1 MNHDTSDRSSFG
13 QYAYPNG
20 SYGSL
25 RRTSGFDIGSHR
37 PQDGY
42 GSRATSVAYQQP
54 SPPPSGFT
62 DEGVA
67 KELERRLRSEQ
78 NVEQEFMQGQEK
90 LQSLKSFMST
100 PSSRTLAESAPFHRY
115 TIHVVD
121 LLNGAPSKKM
131 ATTILDNVIRNH
143 PDINFPDH
151 SIPLGNRNLRI
162 TMDKVQSI
170 PLKGYSRVGIE
181 DTVMLT
187 EMIESSEDEDLKRHR
202 DAYIQ
207 VPAGS
212 RKKVTGDSRRFVRFS
227 ELKVQRVDSSNLS
240 RTGTP
245 ERLQR
250 ELLDITGYLKF
261 LDEQTSRF
269 AIWIQHEEI
278 DLKNISQTLARAAE
292 EGQAFEETQS
302 MFIGQM
308 LRDVLVSKFPDKEHD
323 IVIRKNCVF
332 AGFKSQERGLEQKY
346 GLQGKIIYHQDGSP
360 HLHWKPCMASFF
372 QPTRVSDFLDGFFG
386 PIASIGLPAR
396 LNKQAKSLLID
407 AQVVVTLPNV
417 TNDEKKKVA
426 IAGLGES
433 LLSNPR
439 VLHKTFGNA
448 TVETLKFPGMPTI
461 NIGTAAK
468 PVYCPAEYCLFLRS
482 PQYVRN
488 EPLPEEASK
497 SQRTYESKFGDPFP
511 EYNPHER
518 DFNLVFANLGHTQC
532 APAAGAQM
540 LSDFKSEIGRRY
552 NRKLDHAVENSK
564 SVQSTVDKFLNGGL
578 SNLLHERQKYHP
590 GIDMVVFVVVPDD
603 IAKDKITQLR
613 QKCDIQHGVQCCII
627 NGSEIVSRAHPL
639 HKRDMVMYTGEIV
652 KKLFA
657 RAKIP
662 TKSSDPAEG
671 AKPAIEPSL
680 GCVVGVHVSKF
691 QDFRV
696 FKNDF
701 LDAGTNKPDDHKAAS
716 AAISYM
722 VNIVSASSN
731 DARYV
736 RTTTHVFAAKARDGL
751 FGLANQISSCLCS
764 HLNKCN
770 GAQFSIY
777 LSGLRSVDRD
787 FVTSLWHKMDGWLP
801 HKEVKVQSQ
810 PLAVKKPTEA
820 PKVPRSKASRR
831 SDSFHADDAD
841 PITLLEQNV
850 PDITLPALRNSLA
863 CYVPEPKVS
872 LTTGTTRKVA
882 SSGND
887 ISPEDFRRKHDAVV
901 STVFKYPQA
910 PSNTSQAMRVTYI
923 REAADLKH
931 DSLDTLE
938 TNPLPAILHLAQKAS
953 ERSRLHVF
961 VKTHDPEAQQPA
973 CPYGLRQIHSDLD
986 GTFYFL

>member
-1 MNHDTSDRSSFG
+1 MNHDTSDRSTFG

-25 RRTSGFDIGSHR
+25 RRTSGLESGSYPH
-37 PQDGY
+37 QDGY

-54 SPPPSGFT
+54 SPPLSGFT

-67 KELERRLRSEQ
+67 RELERRLRSKQ

-90 LQSLKSFMST
+90 LQSFKSFMST
-100 PSSRTLAESAPFHRY
+100 PSSQTLAESAPFHRY

-121 LLNGAPSKKM
+121 LLTGAPSKKM

-143 PDINFPDH
+143 PDIDFPDH
-151 SIPLGNRNLRI
+151 SIPLGNRNLRV
-162 TMDKVQSI
+162 TMEKVQSI

-187 EMIESSEDEDLKRHR
+187 EMIESSDDEDLERHR

-240 RTGTP
+240 RTRTP
-245 ERLQR
+245 EQLQN

-261 LDEQTSRF
+261 LDEQTSHF
-269 AIWIQHEEI
+269 AIWIQHEKI
-278 DLKNISQTLARAAE
+278 DLKDISQTLARAAE

-302 MFIGQM
+302 TFIGQT
-308 LRDVLVSKFPDKEHD
+308 LRDILVSKFPDMEHD

-346 GLQGKIIYHQDGSP
+346 GLQGKIVYHQDGSP
-360 HLHWKPCMASFF
+360 HLHWKPCVASFF
-372 QPTRVSDFLDGFFG
+372 QPSRVSDFLDGFFG

-396 LNKQAKSLLID
+396 LKKQATSLLID

-417 TNDEKKKVA
+417 ANDEKKKVA

-433 LLSNPR
+433 LLSNPQ
-439 VLHKTFGNA
+439 VLHRTFGNA
-448 TVETLKFPGMPTI
+448 TVETLKFPGMPTM

-468 PVYCPAEYCLFLRS
+468 PVYCPAEYCLFLGS
-482 PQYVRN
+482 SQYLRN

-511 EYNPHER
+511 EYNPRER
-518 DFNLVFANLGHTQC
+518 GFNLVFANLGHTQG

-552 NRKLDHAVENSK
+552 NRKLDHAVEHSK

-578 SNLLHERQKYHP
+578 STLLHERQGYYP

-603 IAKDKITQLR
+603 TAKDKITQLR
-613 QKCDIQHGVQCCII
+613 QNCDIQHGVQCCII
-627 NGSEIVSRAHPL
+627 NGSEIVKRAHPL
-639 HKRDMVMYTGEIV
+639 HKKDMVMYTGEIV

-662 TKSSDPAEG
+662 AGGRS
-671 AKPAIEPSL
+671 AIEPNFSS
-680 GCVVGVHVSKF
+680 VVGVHVSKF

-701 LDAGTNKPDDHKAAS
+701 LDAVTNKPDDHKAAS
-716 AAISYM
+716 AASSYM

-731 DARYV
+731 DPRYV
-736 RTTTHVFAAKARDGL
+736 RTTTHVFAADARDGL

-764 HLNKCN
+764 HLEKCN

-787 FVTSLWHKMDGWLP
+787 FVTSLWYKMDGWLP
-801 HKEVKVQSQ
+801 HKEVKVESQ

-841 PITLLEQNV
+841 PITLLEQDF
-850 PDITLPALRNSLA
+850 PDITLPALRNSLV

-872 LTTGTTRKVA
+872 LTTGITRKVA

-887 ISPEDFRRKHDAVV
+887 ISPEDFQRIHDDVV
-901 STVFKYPQA
+901 GIVFKYPQA
-910 PSNTSQAMRVTYI
+910 PSNTSQSMRVTYI
-923 REAADLKH
+923 LETSGPKH

-938 TNPLPAILHLAQKAS
+938 TKPLPAILHLAQKAS
-953 ERSRLHVF
+953 ERSQLHVF